1 MNREIKLFL
10 NKKLNLIS
18 IGKLKRSKQVDEIDL
33 VVVLKP
39 NPWKNDPYQ
48 EVIKLIW
55 TRQET

>member
-18 IGKLKRSKQVDEIDL
+18 IGKLKRSKQVDDIDL
-33 VVVLKP
+33 VVVLKT

-48 EVIKLIW
+48 EVIKWIW